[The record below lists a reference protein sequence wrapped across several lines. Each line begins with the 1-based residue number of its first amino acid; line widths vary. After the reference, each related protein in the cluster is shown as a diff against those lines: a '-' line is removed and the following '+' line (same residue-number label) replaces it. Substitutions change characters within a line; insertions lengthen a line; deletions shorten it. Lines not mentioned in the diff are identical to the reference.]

1 MQSSKRLTI
10 IGDMKEIVYYY
21 YKKYQGD
28 NKMYE
33 SILYEVLDKN
43 SKNFAGSVFSSEDRK
58 NSKTPALALGVP
70 VSTACKEED

>member
-1 MQSSKRLTI
+1 
-10 IGDMKEIVYYY
+10 
-21 YKKYQGD
+21 
-28 NKMYE
+28 MYE

-70 VSTACKEED
+70 VSTACKEEDWFRYLR